1 VQRVGRQIDEA
12 ILLHTTAGRQEARRR
27 TAALLDRV
35 GLSAARAGAYP
46 HQLSGGQR
54 QRVLIA
60 LALACEPTLL
70 IADEPTTALDVM
82 VQAQV
87 LQLLA
92 ELQRDRG
99 LSMLFITHDLSLLTA
114 TCRRLAIMYAGRIV
128 EVGPSDEVFERG
140 LHPYSRALAGAFP
153 LIGDP
158 ASRLAPSGLPGDP
171 PNPADLPAG
180 CPFAPRC
187 DVAVAECRADDVRLR
202 WIDDARGAACVHVRP
217 STPRRPDGGA
227 DG

>member
-1 VQRVGRQIDEA
+1 
-12 ILLHTTAGRQEARRR
+12 
-27 TAALLDRV
+27 
-35 GLSAARAGAYP
+35 
-46 HQLSGGQR
+46 
-54 QRVLIA
+54 VLIA

-99 LSMLFITHDLSLLTA
+99 LAMLFITHDLSLLTA

-128 EVGPSDEVFERG
+128 EEGPSDAVFG
-140 LHPYSRALAGAFP
+140 DSLHPYTRALAGSFP
-153 LIGDP
+153 LIGDR
-158 ASRLAPSGLPGDP
+158 ASRLAPRGLRGDP

-187 DVAVAECRADDVRLR
+187 DVAIAACAVDDVRLR
-202 WIDDARGAACVHVRP
+202 RAGDARAAACVHVQV
-217 STPRRPDGGA
+217 A